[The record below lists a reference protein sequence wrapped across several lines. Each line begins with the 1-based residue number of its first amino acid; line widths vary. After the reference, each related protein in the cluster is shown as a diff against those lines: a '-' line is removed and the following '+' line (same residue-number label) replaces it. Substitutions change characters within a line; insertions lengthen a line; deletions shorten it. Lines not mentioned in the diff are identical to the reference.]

1 MQETRPY
8 LSNHR
13 MLHTRDLS
21 ESRAVTSRMWEHHRV
36 TVRGTDPFETTI
48 NGIAKCGMGISY
60 VDCRTPLLMEFEPV
74 QNNYYLQIA
83 LEGEVEHLVNGR
95 QSMSNPDM
103 GVLHG
108 PGQALRMDATAVHL
122 LLLSI
127 DSTVLL
133 PAMKTRGLP
142 TTSLEDW
149 ALTIDFKSAEGQAL
163 ADHCRWAANELS
175 TPGSSL
181 AGLDA
186 FTHLRAMFSGLLVEA
201 LANNTPSW
209 KPNEN
214 VWLGICTIDDLTEWI
229 RAHIRSPL
237 GMAELA
243 ARTGVSSRA
252 VQKAFQRHFGC
263 SPTRFITNLRL
274 EDARRQICAH
284 SDRSLSEVAISLGFL
299 HYGRFAAA
307 YFNRFGELPSQ
318 TMVQS
323 RKRDS

>member
-95 QSMSNPDM
+95 RAMSNPDL

-108 PGQALRMDATAVHL
+108 PGQALRMDSTAVRL

-175 TPGSSL
+175 TPGSTL
-181 AGLDA
+181 AKDEG
-186 FTHLRAMFSGLLVEA
+186 FSHLRAMFSSLVVDA
-201 LANNTPSW
+201 LANNAPSW
-209 KPNEN
+209 KSTEGA
-214 VWLGICTIDDLTEWI
+214 WLGGCTIDDLTEWL
-229 RAHIRSPL
+229 RANIRSPL

-274 EDARRQICAH
+274 EDARRQIFAH

>member
-1 MQETRPY
+1 
-8 LSNHR
+8 
-13 MLHTRDLS
+13 
-21 ESRAVTSRMWEHHRV
+21 
-36 TVRGTDPFETTI
+36 
-48 NGIAKCGMGISY
+48 
-60 VDCRTPLLMEFEPV
+60 
-74 QNNYYLQIA
+74 
-83 LEGEVEHLVNGR
+83 
-95 QSMSNPDM
+95 M

-133 PAMKTRGLP
+133 PAMKTKGLP

-163 ADHCRWAANELS
+163 ADHCRWAAQELS
-175 TPGSSL
+175 NPGSTL
-181 AGLDA
+181 AEDEG
-186 FTHLRAMFSGLLVEA
+186 FSHLRAMFSSLVVDA
-201 LANNTPSW
+201 LANNAPSW
-209 KPNEN
+209 KSSEGA
-214 VWLGICTIDDLTEWI
+214 WLGRCTIDDLTEWL
-229 RAHIRSPL
+229 RANIRSPL